1 MNLNLTQ
8 TQTVGLVMTPE
19 IRQAISLLQYST
31 TDLWEYLEEQA
42 LENPV
47 LTIDEIPSNHNRTGG
62 KVNKSMT
69 SNPVEYFAAHDKGW
83 REKLVDQVNWLES
96 GEELKEISRFLLLNL
111 DEQGYLR
118 ISMEE
123 IMRHLSFS
131 REKIEQALKLIKEL
145 EPSGLGCFTMQEY
158 LLYQLNKKY
167 PEDQWMYDVVS
178 NHLND
183 LAERRWS
190 KVAKHTGVSTARIQS
205 VFAVL
210 KTLQPHP
217 LTGIY
222 GETTSYLTP
231 DLMVR
236 KEQGAFKLT
245 YIPSIASSV
254 RMDPSI
260 ADLSVG
266 SPQAQP
272 YVDNCYKQASWLIR
286 SLEQRKETIMKV
298 AEVIIEKQ
306 TTFLEGGA
314 LRPMTLRE
322 VAEKIKMHESTVS
335 RAVANKAIQTP
346 GGVYEL
352 KFFFS
357 SALSKDQE
365 EAVSASHVKLI
376 IKGII
381 DKEDKKRPV
390 SDQKLADQLKN
401 ESEITISR
409 RTVAKYREAMGI
421 LSSSK
426 RKE

>member
-47 LTIDEIPSNHNRTGG
+47 LTIDEVPAAPNSTGS
-62 KVNKSMT
+62 KINKTMP
-69 SNPVEYFAAHDKGW
+69 SNPVEYFAAYEKGW
-83 REKLVDQVNWLES
+83 REKLVDQVNWLEV
-96 GEELKEISRFLLLNL
+96 EEDLKEISRFLLLNL

-118 ISMEE
+118 ITIEE
-123 IMRHLSFS
+123 IAGHLSFS
-131 REKIEQALKLIKEL
+131 KEKIEQALQLIKKL
-145 EPSGLGCFTMQEY
+145 EPCGLGCFTMQEY

-190 KVAKHTGVSTARIQS
+190 KIAKQAGVSTGRIQS

-231 DLMVR
+231 DLMVK

-286 SLEQRKETIMKV
+286 SLEQRKETILKV

-306 TTFLEGGA
+306 TTFLEGGS
-314 LRPMTLRE
+314 LRPMTLKE
-322 VAEKIKMHESTVS
+322 VAEKINMHESTVS

-346 GGVYEL
+346 LGVYEL

-365 EAVSASHVKLI
+365 DTVSASHVKSL
-376 IKGII
+376 IKGLI
-381 DKEDKKRPV
+381 DEEDKKRPV

-401 ESEITISR
+401 DSEIMISR

>member
-1 MNLNLTQ
+1 
-8 TQTVGLVMTPE
+8 
-19 IRQAISLLQYST
+19 
-31 TDLWEYLEEQA
+31 
-42 LENPV
+42 
-47 LTIDEIPSNHNRTGG
+47 
-62 KVNKSMT
+62 
-69 SNPVEYFAAHDKGW
+69 
-83 REKLVDQVNWLES
+83 
-96 GEELKEISRFLLLNL
+96 
-111 DEQGYLR
+111 
-118 ISMEE
+118 
-123 IMRHLSFS
+123 
-131 REKIEQALKLIKEL
+131 
-145 EPSGLGCFTMQEY
+145 MQEY
-158 LLYQLNKKY
+158 LLYQLNKNY

-178 NHLND
+178 NYLND

-190 KVAKHTGVSTARIQS
+190 KVAKQAGVSTGRIQS

-231 DLMVR
+231 DLMVK

-286 SLEQRKETIMKV
+286 SLEQRKETILKV

-306 TTFLEGGA
+306 TTFLEGGS
-314 LRPMTLRE
+314 LRPMTLKE
-322 VAEKIKMHESTVS
+322 VAEKINMHESTVS

-346 GGVYEL
+346 LGVYEL

-365 EAVSASHVKLI
+365 DTVSASHVKSL
-376 IKGII
+376 IKGLI
-381 DKEDKKRPV
+381 DEEDKKRPV

-401 ESEITISR
+401 DSEIMISR

>member
-8 TQTVGLVMTPE
+8 TQTVGLMMTPE

-47 LTIDEIPSNHNRTGG
+47 LTIDEVPMNSSSSAG
-62 KVNKSMT
+62 KINKT
-69 SNPVEYFAAHDKGW
+69 TTTNPVEYFAAREKGW
-83 REKLVDQVNWLES
+83 REKLVDQVNWMKI
-96 GEELKEISRFLLLNL
+96 EEDLKKISRFLLLNL

-118 ISMEE
+118 ISISE
-123 IMRHLSFS
+123 ITSHLSFPK
-131 REKIEQALKLIKEL
+131 EKIEQALQLIKEL

-158 LLYQLNKKY
+158 LLYQLKKKY
-167 PEDQWMYDVVS
+167 PEDQWVYEVVS
-178 NHLND
+178 NHLTD

-190 KVAKHTGVSTARIQS
+190 KLAKQLGVATEQIQS
-205 VFAVL
+205 VFTVL

-217 LTGIY
+217 MTGIN
-222 GETTSYLTP
+222 EQTTTYLTP
-231 DLMVR
+231 DLIVK
-236 KEQGAFKLT
+236 KEQGVFKLT

-254 RMDPSI
+254 RMDPTI
-260 ADLSVG
+260 ADLSAG
-266 SPQAQP
+266 SPQVQP

-286 SLEQRKETIMKV
+286 SLEQRKSTILKV

-306 TTFLEGGA
+306 TSFLEGGA
-314 LRPMTLRE
+314 LLPMTLKE
-322 VAEKIKMHESTVS
+322 VAEKIDMHESTVS

-346 GGVYEL
+346 RGVYEL

-357 SALSKDQE
+357 IALNKDKE
-365 EAVSASHVKLI
+365 EAVSASQVKLM
-376 IKGII
+376 IKDLI
-381 DKEDKKRPV
+381 DKENKKRPV
-390 SDQKLADQLKN
+390 SDQKLSDQLKN
-401 ESEITISR
+401 DSQITISR

>member
-47 LTIDEIPSNHNRTGG
+47 LTIDEISANYNRAGG
-62 KVNKSMT
+62 EINKT
-69 SNPVEYFAAHDKGW
+69 APSNPVEYFAAREKGW
-83 REKLVDQVNWLES
+83 REKLVDQVNWLEV
-96 GEELKEISRFLLLNL
+96 EEDLKEISQFLLLNL

-118 ISMEE
+118 ISIEE
-123 IMRHLSFS
+123 IIGHLSFS
-131 REKIEQALKLIKEL
+131 KKKIEHALMLIKEI
-145 EPSGLGCFTMQEY
+145 EPCGLGCFTMKEY

-167 PEDQWMYDVVS
+167 PEDQWLYDIVS

-190 KVAKHTGVSTARIQS
+190 RVAKQVGVSTGRIQS

-217 LTGIY
+217 LTGIF

-231 DLMVR
+231 DLMVK
-236 KEQGAFKLT
+236 KEQGTYKLT

-286 SLEQRKETIMKV
+286 SLEQRKETILKV

-306 TTFLEGGA
+306 NTFLEGGS
-314 LRPMTLRE
+314 LRPMTLKE
-322 VAEKIKMHESTVS
+322 VAKKIDMHESTVS

-346 GGVYEL
+346 RGVYEL

-365 EAVSASHVKLI
+365 ETVSASHVKLL
-376 IKGII
+376 IKDII
-381 DKEDKKRPV
+381 DEEDKKRPV

-401 ESEITISR
+401 DSEITISR